1 MSEQL
6 SLEDVIEFLDR
17 RQLRATYGAVAA
29 VVGRPATFL
38 MSGIAR
44 SPRYSWIVN
53 QKTLL
58 PTGYTDEEKHPALT
72 KKSFVFREER
82 ELRSWMVRDRG
93 DVSRRVQSA
102 STDFGKAVEPNS
114 SM

>member
-1 MSEQL
+1 MPDQPTLEQVV
-6 SLEDVIEFLDR
+6 DFLDR

-38 MSGIAR
+38 MSGIPRA
-44 SPRYSWIVN
+44 PRYSWIVN

-72 KKSFVFREER
+72 KKSFVFRDER
-82 ELRSWMVRDRG
+82 ELRSWMARDA
-93 DVSRRVQSA
+93 DVGSR
-102 STDFGKAVEPNS
+102 T
-114 SM
+114 